1 MSKLSYQAGRYC
13 YLEGPLAEYPAAFE
27 YAMFG
32 KEDGHSRMALHKTW
46 WGVGSGNLKFPGE
59 VPEGEW
65 KTQPDG

>member
-27 YAMFG
+27 CAMFG
-32 KEDGHSRMALHKTW
+32 KEDGQNWMALHKTW
-46 WGVGSGNLKFPGE
+46 WGGGSGNLKFPAE